1 MNYVDYDYIHLNN
14 FTSKMSKASGKLFDK
29 VTIQKYSNSD
39 IDIYFRSVGINF
51 YIPYWSKRIMLEQF
65 SEETQEIINKTLD
78 YMDSLNIHR
87 IDGFAFYTP
96 CFIKK
101 EG

>member
-1 MNYVDYDYIHLNN
+1 MNYADYDYIHLNN
-14 FTSKMSKASGKLFDK
+14 FTYKISKVPDELFDR

-78 YMDSLNIHR
+78 YMDSLNIFR
-87 IDGFAFYTP
+87 IDGCTFRTS

-101 EG
+101 EE